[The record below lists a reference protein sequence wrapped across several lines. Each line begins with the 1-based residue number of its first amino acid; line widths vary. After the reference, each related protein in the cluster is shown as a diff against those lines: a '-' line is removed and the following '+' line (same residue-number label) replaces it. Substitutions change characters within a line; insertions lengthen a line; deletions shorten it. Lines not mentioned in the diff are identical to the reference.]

1 MTGSESEQGRGD
13 HESPPEDDRPGTAEP
28 DFAFT
33 GMPGLGELF
42 GGARQHFE
50 QAAHEAGDVQ
60 VRGSAGG
67 DTVTIELTG
76 NLEVVS
82 VRIAPEAID
91 PEDPSILEDLLTAA
105 LRDALSAA
113 VAVREQAATSLLP
126 PGMDLGAMVS
136 GLFGGGPGQPA
147 GLPDLSGLD
156 LGGIDFG
163 ELMGGLFGSE
173 EEDEEG
179 DDEPGGQD
187 WEQDEQP

>member
-1 MTGSESEQGRGD
+1 MTSSEDERGREGSEGQPEE
-13 HESPPEDDRPGTAEP
+13 ESAAGAGAG
-28 DFAFT
+28 FSLS
-33 GMPGLGELF
+33 GLPGLDELF

-67 DTVTIELTG
+67 DAVTIELTG

-91 PEDPSILEDLLTAA
+91 RDDPSILEDLVTAA
-105 LRDALSAA
+105 LRDALTEALS
-113 VAVREQAATSLLP
+113 VREQAATSLLP
-126 PGMDLGAMVS
+126 PGMDLGAMMS
-136 GLFGGGPGQPA
+136 GLFGGGPGGPGGSA
-147 GLPDLSGLD
+147 GMPDLSGID

-173 EEDEEG
+173 EEDEDEEEG
-179 DDEPGGQD
+179 PGE
-187 WEQDEQP
+187 EQDGQP